1 MNEMSF
7 LFLLNLCA
15 MLCVVHQLIGLVVVG
30 NTPIN
35 MCAEILGV
43 SRWQVY
49 GVQLL
54 SIAASAAIWM
64 VVPTWVMVVV
74 MVLGE
79 VVAIKQLLKWRKIL
93 NERRS

>member
-15 MLCVVHQLIGLVVVG
+15 TLSVAHQVIGLMVVG

-35 MCAEILGV
+35 MGAEMLGV
-43 SRWQVY
+43 SKWQLY

-54 SIAASAAIWM
+54 SITLSAAMWM

-79 VVAIKQLLKWRKIL
+79 VAAVRQLLKWRKIL